1 MRNATRCGTS
11 WVLVCAL
18 LVFSTACYDKTPP
31 VTVPGSEIVAGPHT
45 FVESVTLKN
54 GRVVKFD
61 KPGAKLVDRRFRG
74 KVAGEDANIEM
85 ALVERGVILERRLN
99 TWKTVGLTVGIL
111 AGIAAVGAVIYAAT
125 KQSCPFVYSWD
136 GSRWVFDAEPYGGA
150 VTKGLE
156 RADDVVLEH
165 LVADA
170 GVYRLLL
177 TNEVLETQRTNHV
190 SLRVVDHAPGV
201 RVVPDETGGLHA
213 LRAPR
218 KPTSAWLF
226 PDRDVMPWLEA
237 TDERVFEPQPAVAPD
252 GGTRD
257 EIVLTFPRPRHPAA
271 ARLVANAGTSLSGSY
286 MIRQSL
292 ALRGREL
299 TSWYRD
305 VDGRAGSRADLER
318 WIAEEQ
324 LWRLKFDVLEEEGWH
339 TRGSLIGTGPLI
351 VKDRVVPLDLTRAI
365 GSEVSIRIRP
375 PRGFWSLNAF
385 ALDEGP
391 EPALEIRDVPL
402 ERARGADGSD
412 RTKALRS
419 ADETYD
425 TIEIG
430 GNPVS
435 LIFAAPPLREGLD
448 RTVLLHAQG
457 YYTLDL
463 AAEGEPDR
471 ARLARLESE
480 PGYAVHLL
488 TERWAAYLSSRNP
501 SSAR

>member
-1 MRNATRCGTS
+1 MRHALRCGTS
-11 WVLVCAL
+11 WALVCAL
-18 LVFSTACYDKTPP
+18 LAFSTACYDKTPP
-31 VTVPGSEIVAGPHT
+31 VTLSGSEIVAGPHT
-45 FVESVTLKN
+45 FVQSVTLKD

-61 KPGAKLVDRRFRG
+61 TPGAKLVNGGFRG
-74 KVAGEDANIEM
+74 KVAGDDANIEV

-99 TWKTVGLTVGIL
+99 TWKTVGLSVGIL
-111 AGIAAVGAVIYAAT
+111 VGIAAVGSAVVAAT
-125 KQSCPFVYSWD
+125 KGWCPFVYSWD

-156 RADDVVLEH
+156 RADDVVLDR

-218 KPTSAWLF
+218 NPISARLSTG
-226 PDRDVMPWLEA
+226 RDVLQWLVA
-237 TDERVFEPQPAVAPD
+237 TDERVFEPQPGVAPD

-271 ARLVANAGTSLSGSY
+271 ARLVVNAGTSLSGSY
-286 MIRQSL
+286 MIRLGL

-305 VDGRAGSRADLER
+305 IDSQVGSRTDLER
-318 WIAEEQ
+318 WIAEEE
-324 LWRLKFDVLEEEGWH
+324 LWRLKFDVLEEEGWR

-351 VKDRVVPLDLTRAI
+351 VKDRVVPIDLTHAV
-365 GSEVSIRIRP
+365 GAEVSIRIRP

-385 ALDEGP
+385 ALDDGP
-391 EPALEIRDVPL
+391 EPSLVVRDVPVA
-402 ERARGADGSD
+402 RARGADGSD
-412 RTKALRS
+412 RLKALHS

-425 TIEIG
+425 TLEIG
-430 GNPVS
+430 GQPVS
-435 LIFAAPPLREGLD
+435 LRFDAPPLREGLD

-463 AAEGEPDR
+463 AADGEPDR
-471 ARLARLESE
+471 VRLGRLEAE
-480 PGYAVHLL
+480 PGYAVRLL
-488 TERWAAYLSSRNP
+488 AERWAVHVTSLIPQGQR
-501 SSAR
+501 

>member
-1 MRNATRCGTS
+1 MRHALRCGTS

-31 VTVPGSEIVAGPHT
+31 VTVSGSEIVAGPHT
-45 FVESVTLKN
+45 FVESVTLKD
-54 GRVVKFD
+54 GRVVRFD
-61 KPGAKLVDRRFRG
+61 KPGAKLVDGRFRG
-74 KVAGEDANIEM
+74 KVAGDDANIEM
-85 ALVERGVILERRLN
+85 ALVERGVVLERRLN
-99 TWKTVGLTVGIL
+99 TWKTLGLTVGIL
-111 AGIAAVGAVIYAAT
+111 VGVAAAGAVIYAAT

-165 LVADA
+165 LVAHA
-170 GVYRLLL
+170 GIYRLLL
-177 TNEVLETQRTNHV
+177 TNEVLEAQRTNHV

-218 KPTSAWLF
+218 KPTSARLSM
-226 PDRDVMPWLEA
+226 DRNVLPWLEA

-257 EIVLTFPRPRHPAA
+257 EIVLTFPRPQHPAA

-286 MIRQSL
+286 MIRLGL

-305 VDGRAGSRADLER
+305 LDTRAGARTDLER
-318 WIAEEQ
+318 WIAEEE
-324 LWRLKFDVLEEEGWH
+324 LWRLKFDVLEEEGWR
-339 TRGSLIGTGPLI
+339 TRGSLMGTGPLI
-351 VKDRVVPLDLTRAI
+351 VKDRVVPIDLTHAV
-365 GSEVSIRIRP
+365 GVEVSIRIRP

-385 ALDEGP
+385 ALDDGP
-391 EPALEIRDVPL
+391 EPALEVRDVPVA
-402 ERARGADGSD
+402 RARGADGSD

-430 GNPVS
+430 GQPVS
-435 LIFAAPPLREGLD
+435 LMFDAPPLREGLD

-471 ARLARLESE
+471 ARLGRLESE
-480 PGYAVHLL
+480 PGHAVHFLA
-488 TERWAAYLSSRNP
+488 ERWAAHLASQRP
-501 SSAR
+501 SGER

>member
-1 MRNATRCGTS
+1 MRHALRGGTA
-11 WVLVCAL
+11 WILVCSL
-18 LVFSTACYDKTPP
+18 LVFSTACYDQTPP
-31 VTVPGSEIVAGPHT
+31 VTVPGPDVVAGPHT
-45 FVESVTLKN
+45 FVESVTLKDS
-54 GRVVKFD
+54 RVVKFD
-61 KPGAKLVDRRFRG
+61 KPGARLANGHVKG
-74 KVAGEDANIEM
+74 KVAGEEADLDL
-85 ALVERGVILERRLN
+85 ALVERGVVVERRLN
-99 TWKTVGLTVGIL
+99 VWKSVGMTVAIL
-111 AGIAAVGAVIYAAT
+111 AGIAVVAAVIVAAT

-136 GSRWVFDAEPYGGA
+136 GTRWVFDAEPYGGA

-156 RADDVVLEH
+156 RADDVVLDH

-170 GVYRLLL
+170 GAYRLLL

-201 RVVPDETGGLHA
+201 HIAPDEAGRLHA

-218 KPTSAWLF
+218 RPTSARLSTG
-226 PDRDVMPWLEA
+226 RDLLPWLEA

-257 EIVLTFPRPRHPAA
+257 EIVLTFPRPRHPEA

-286 MIRQSL
+286 MIRQGL
-292 ALRGREL
+292 ALRGRDL

-305 VDGRAGSRADLER
+305 LDTRAGSRSDLER
-318 WIAEEQ
+318 WIAEEE
-324 LWRLKFDVLEEEGWH
+324 LWRLKFDVLEGEGWR

-351 VKDRVVPLDLTRAI
+351 VKDRVVPIDLTRAI
-365 GSEVSIRIRP
+365 GTDVSIRIRP

-385 ALDEGP
+385 ALDDGP
-391 EPALEIRDVPL
+391 EPALEVSEVPL
-402 ERARGADGSD
+402 ARALGTDGAN
-412 RTKALRS
+412 RTDALRA
-419 ADETYD
+419 ADDAYD

-430 GNPVS
+430 GQPVW
-435 LIFAAPPLREGLD
+435 LTFDVPALRAGLA

-463 AAEGEPDR
+463 AADGEPDR
-471 ARLARLESE
+471 ARLERLESE

-488 TERWAAYLSSRNP
+488 AERWAAYLSSRTP
-501 SSAR
+501 PGGR

>member
-1 MRNATRCGTS
+1 M
-11 WVLVCAL
+11 
-18 LVFSTACYDKTPP
+18 
-31 VTVPGSEIVAGPHT
+31 AGDDT
-45 FVESVTLKN
+45 
-54 GRVVKFD
+54 
-61 KPGAKLVDRRFRG
+61 
-74 KVAGEDANIEM
+74 NIEM
-85 ALVERGVILERRLN
+85 ALVERGVVLERRLN

-111 AGIAAVGAVIYAAT
+111 AGVAAVGAVVIAAT

-136 GSRWVFDAEPYGGA
+136 GSNWVFDAEPYGGA

-190 SLRVVDHAPGV
+190 CLRVVDHAPGV

-213 LRAPR
+213 LRSPK
-218 KPTSAWLF
+218 KPTSARLSV
-226 PDRDVMPWLEA
+226 DRDVLPWLEA
-237 TDERVFEPQPAVAPD
+237 TDERVIEAQPAISPD

-257 EIVLTFPRPRHPAA
+257 EIVMTFPRPQHPTA

-286 MIRQSL
+286 MIRL
-292 ALRGREL
+292 GLGLRGREL
-299 TSWYRD
+299 ASWYRD
-305 VDGRAGSRADLER
+305 LDSRVGSRADLEQ
-318 WIAEEQ
+318 WIAEEE
-324 LWRLKFDVLEEEGWH
+324 LWRLKFDVLEEKGWR

-351 VKDRVVPLDLTRAI
+351 VKDRVVPIDLTHAV
-365 GSEVSIRIRP
+365 GAEVSIRIRP

-385 ALDEGP
+385 ALDDGP
-391 EPALEIRDVPL
+391 EPALEVRDVPVSL
-402 ERARGADGSD
+402 ARGADGTD
-412 RTKALRS
+412 RTEALRS
-419 ADETYD
+419 ADDAYD

-430 GNPVS
+430 SQSVW
-435 LIFAAPPLREGLD
+435 LTFDAPPLREGLA

-457 YYTLDL
+457 YYTLGL
-463 AAEGEPDR
+463 AADGEPDR

-488 TERWAAYLSSRNP
+488 AERWAAHLASQTR
-501 SSAR
+501 

>member
-1 MRNATRCGTS
+1 MRHALRAGTAGI
-11 WVLVCAL
+11 LVCTL
-18 LVFSTACYDKTPP
+18 LAFSTACYDTTPP
-31 VTVPGSEIVAGPHT
+31 VTVPGPDVVAGPHT
-45 FVESVTLKN
+45 FVESVTLKDS
-54 GRVVKFD
+54 RVVKFD
-61 KPGAKLVDRRFRG
+61 KPGARLANGHVQG
-74 KVAGEDANIEM
+74 KVSGDAADVDL
-85 ALVERGVILERRLN
+85 ALVERGVVLERTLN
-99 TWKTVGLTVGIL
+99 VWKSVGMTVAIL
-111 AGIAAVGAVIYAAT
+111 AGVAVVAAVIVAAT

-136 GSRWVFDAEPYGGA
+136 GARWVFDAEPYGGA

-156 RADDVVLEH
+156 RADDVVLDH

-201 RVVPDETGGLHA
+201 SIVPDEAGGLHA

-218 KPTSAWLF
+218 RPTSARLSTG
-226 PDRDVMPWLEA
+226 RDVLPWLEA

-299 TSWYRD
+299 SSWYRD
-305 VDGRAGSRADLER
+305 LDTRAGSRSDLER
-318 WIAEEQ
+318 WIAEEE
-324 LWRLKFDVLEEEGWH
+324 LWRLKFDVLEEDGWR

-351 VKDRVVPLDLTRAI
+351 VKGRVVMLDLTRAI

-385 ALDEGP
+385 ALDDGP
-391 EPALEIRDVPL
+391 EPALEVRDVPL
-402 ERARGADGSD
+402 ARAREADGTD
-412 RTKALRS
+412 RTEALRS
-419 ADETYD
+419 ADDAYD

-430 GNPVS
+430 GQPVW
-435 LIFAAPPLREGLD
+435 LTFDVPPLREGLA

-463 AAEGEPDR
+463 PADGEPDR
-471 ARLARLESE
+471 DRLGRVESE

-488 TERWAAYLSSRNP
+488 TERWAAYLSSRSP